1 METRCP
7 ACSTII
13 PPGAR
18 FCPRCGAAAS
28 ADVAAPVVAPNVH
41 PPTAP
46 IPRAGKVFFLS
57 VIVGIAL
64 VVIGLMSGNP
74 RLVYVGAGIVG
85 VLTFILITGD
95 IFS

>member
-18 FCPRCGAAAS
+18 FCPRCGTAVPANR
-28 ADVAAPVVAPNVH
+28 AAPVVAPDAH
-41 PPTAP
+41 PATAP
-46 IPRAGKVFFLS
+46 IPRGGKVFFLS
-57 VIVGIAL
+57 VLVGIVL
-64 VVIGLMSGNP
+64 VAVGLMTGNA
-74 RLVYVGAGIVG
+74 RLVYIGAGIVG